1 MPEEAGRIVKIWTE
15 GELGCTWSSQGL
27 FTVEISQMNKVKN
40 HRQRIFSSLQIV
52 GWSVDLGG
60 VCSCI
65 VLGWLVGLAGVWQV
79 QDGQG

>member
-15 GELGCTWSSQGL
+15 GELGYTWSSQGL
-27 FTVEISQMNKVKN
+27 FTVEISQVNKAKN
-40 HRQRIFSSLQIV
+40 HRQLIFPSLQIV

-60 VCSCI
+60 ACSCI
-65 VLGWLVGLAGVWQV
+65 MLCWLVGLAGVWQV